1 MIKQA
6 ILIIQGRVQGVFFRD
21 SARRRAKKLGLT
33 GWVSNQE
40 DGTVKVVAEGEQG
53 DLEKLIKWCYN
64 GPIIAKVDKI
74 DIKWQEA
81 TGQFN
86 SFEIKYE

>member
-1 MIKQA
+1 MVKQV

-21 SARRRAKKLGLT
+21 SARRQAKKLGLT

-40 DGTVKVVAEGEQG
+40 DGTVKIVAEGKQE
-53 DLEKLIKWCYN
+53 DLEKFIRWCYN
-64 GPIIAKVDKI
+64 GPRIARIDKVGTQ
-74 DIKWQEA
+74 WQEA

-86 SFEIKYE
+86 NFEIKY